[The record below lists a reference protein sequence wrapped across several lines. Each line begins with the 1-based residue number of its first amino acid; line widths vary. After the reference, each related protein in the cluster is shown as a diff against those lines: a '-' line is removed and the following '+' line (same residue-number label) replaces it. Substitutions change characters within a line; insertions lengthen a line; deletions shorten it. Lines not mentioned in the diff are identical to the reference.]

1 MRTEELIGNIATT
14 QGINGNAS
22 TSTTVFIEPNME
34 IGSVE
39 TTEEAE
45 ASITGTRPNFKL
57 NLGLPRGEKGE
68 QGLQG
73 IQGIQGPQGEVGPQ
87 GPIGATGPQGPQG
100 IKGET
105 GIQGPMGL
113 TGPKGDKGDRG
124 EPFTYDMFTSAQLE
138 ALRGPKGNTGATG
151 PQGPKG
157 DKGDTGSTG
166 ATGKDGVTPTLKVG
180 TTTTG
185 EAGTNANV
193 TMIPNGTEYTLNFT
207 IPKGDKGE
215 AGSGGGSDVDL
226 SNYYTKTEIDNKKY
240 ITNDITSDFNLD
252 GKLYLNTVS
261 SSVNANTSSRIV
273 FGNADKVYSYLASND
288 SGAFAFSCGNGNIT
302 VYPKTKN
309 YNCIMSDCDSDLG
322 RTDRPW
328 VNLYLKG
335 NISNGTVTIP
345 VSKLANKDNYY
356 TKAEID
362 AMLVNGDE
370 VSY

>member
-14 QGINGNAS
+14 QGINGNAT

-34 IGSVE
+34 IGSVA

-45 ASITGTRPNFKL
+45 ANITGTRPNFVL
-57 NLGLPRGEKGE
+57 NLGIPKGERGE
-68 QGLQG
+68 QGPQG

-105 GIQGPMGL
+105 GNQGPMGL

-138 ALRGPKGNTGATG
+138 ALKGPKGNTGATG

-185 EAGTNANV
+185 AAGTSANV
-193 TMIPNGTEYTLNFT
+193 TMSQSGTIYTLDFT
-207 IPKGDKGE
+207 IPKGDKGD
-215 AGSGGGSDVDL
+215 AGSGGGDVDL
-226 SNYYTKTEIDNKKY
+226 SNYYTKTEIDNKNY
-240 ITNDITSDFNLD
+240 ITNDITSDFNID
-252 GKLYLNTVS
+252 GTLYLNTVG
-261 SSVNANTSSRIV
+261 SSVNTSTNSRIV
-273 FGNADKVYSYLASND
+273 FGNSANKYSYLSSND
-288 SGAFAFSCGNGNIT
+288 GGAFAFSKGSGNIT
-302 VYPKTKN
+302 LYPNTKN
-309 YNCIMSDCDSDLG
+309 YNCIMSDCASDLG
-322 RTDRPW
+322 RTDKPW
-328 VNLYLKG
+328 KNLYLSG
-335 NISNGTVTIP
+335 NISNGTNTIS
-345 VSKLANKDNYY
+345 VSNLADKSNYY

-362 AMLVNGDE
+362 AMLVDGDE

>member
-39 TTEEAE
+39 TTEEAK
-45 ASITGTRPNFKL
+45 ASITGTRPNFVL
-57 NLGLPRGEKGE
+57 NLGIPKGEKGE
-68 QGLQG
+68 QGPQG

-105 GIQGPMGL
+105 GNQGPMGL

-138 ALRGPKGNTGATG
+138 ALKGPKGNTGATG

-166 ATGKDGVTPTLKVG
+166 SNGKDGVTPTLKVG

-185 EAGTNANV
+185 AAGTNASV
-193 TMIPNGTEYTLNFT
+193 TMTPNGTEYTLDFT
-207 IPKGDKGE
+207 IPKGEKGDT
-215 AGSGGGSDVDL
+215 GSGGGSDVDL

-240 ITNDITSDFNLD
+240 ITNDITSSLD
-252 GKLYLNTVS
+252 VDGNVYLNTVG
-261 SSVNANTSSRIV
+261 SSVNATTNSRVV
-273 FGNADKVYSYLASND
+273 FGSADKIYSWITSNT
-288 SGAFAFSCGNGNIT
+288 SGAFAFSKGDGNIT
-302 VYPKTKN
+302 IYPNTGT
-309 YNCIMSDCDSDLG
+309 YNCIMSDCQSDLG
-322 RTDRPW
+322 RTDKPW
-328 VNLYLKG
+328 K
-335 NISNGTVTIP
+335 NIYFNGVLSNGSTSIAMN
-345 VSKLANKDNYY
+345 KIANKDNYY
-356 TKAEID
+356 TKSEID